1 MHSGLNVRYYDVFI
15 DLDFDGL
22 KYEGYE
28 KIGLSTHGELAI
40 DCEGISVGW
49 VKLGGMDAKW
59 RLDGD
64 TLRVVCGEFS
74 GDVEIGF
81 SGKVA
86 PDSVVGI
93 YAAPYEGGRI
103 ITTQFEAIYARRF
116 IPCFDNP
123 GYKAK
128 FRLSVRVREGLR
140 VVSNM
145 PPERV
150 DSSGGKLTYRFYES
164 PPMPTYLLYLGVGEF
179 LESEEGADPKLIVAC
194 VLGREGKVAYPLR
207 VGRRVVGYFNEYF
220 DIPYPLPKLHFIAVP
235 GTSVGG
241 MENWGAIT
249 YGEVFLLASEDSPVE
264 QRMGSVGIIA
274 HEVAHQW
281 FGDLVTM
288 KWWDDLWL
296 NESFATVMSY
306 KAMEKLHPEWDAQAV
321 FVHGEMNDGLFA
333 DSLSTTH
340 PIQAN
345 VKEAHE
351 IESIFDRI
359 SYSKGASILRMLEA
373 YMGEDRF
380 RLGVQSYL
388 KKHSYS
394 SAVGSDFWGA
404 LSTASGQDVGVLAEE
419 WIRGEGYPLI
429 HVGVEGRRL
438 RLRQE
443 KFTLTPSAASK
454 LYAVPL
460 TLEVN
465 GKHSS
470 LLLREEEKVVEFDSG
485 INSVKLNINRSG
497 FYRVHYQDHTLLAP
511 MNNLEKGGLVDDY
524 YNLLLSRRVGFEEYE
539 RVMRVFLNEHK
550 DYLPGWEVS
559 KQLWELYT
567 IKPDKYGALARDAHA
582 RLLRLWRSSH
592 GEMAKLTRSII
603 AERLARL
610 DENYALGLASFYEE
624 YERVPQE
631 LRQAVVYAYAR
642 ANADFDGLLQKYK
655 ETVDPEEKI
664 RFLRG
669 LASIRSEESFNRLLE
684 LVVNGTLKAR
694 DGALVI
700 GATAANPEQRLGLLK
715 ALLTS
720 YELFEEYAER
730 LTGHRWAA
738 ARILSD
744 PLSREGA
751 NRPREVEEIVRKMRR
766 KETERDAREILEL
779 MQVYSKL

>member
-194 VLGREGKVAYPLR
+194 VRGREGKVAYPLR

-465 GKHSS
+465 GKDSS
-470 LLLREEEKVVEFDSG
+470 LLLKEEEKVVEFDSG

-715 ALLTS
+715 ALQSS
-720 YELFEEYAER
+720 YELFEEYSEK
-730 LTGHRWAA
+730 LTGHRWTV
-738 ARILSD
+738 ARLLSD

-751 NRPREVEEIVRKMRR
+751 TRPKEVEEIVHKMRR
-766 KETERDAREILEL
+766 RETEREAREILEL
-779 MQVYSKL
+779 IQVYSRL

>member
-1 MHSGLNVRYYDVFI
+1 
-15 DLDFDGL
+15 
-22 KYEGYE
+22 
-28 KIGLSTHGELAI
+28 
-40 DCEGISVGW
+40 
-49 VKLGGMDAKW
+49 
-59 RLDGD
+59 
-64 TLRVVCGEFS
+64 
-74 GDVEIGF
+74 
-81 SGKVA
+81 
-86 PDSVVGI
+86 
-93 YAAPYEGGRI
+93 
-103 ITTQFEAIYARRF
+103 
-116 IPCFDNP
+116 
-123 GYKAK
+123 
-128 FRLSVRVREGLR
+128 
-140 VVSNM
+140 
-145 PPERV
+145 
-150 DSSGGKLTYRFYES
+150 
-164 PPMPTYLLYLGVGEF
+164 
-179 LESEEGADPKLIVAC
+179 
-194 VLGREGKVAYPLR
+194 
-207 VGRRVVGYFNEYF
+207 
-220 DIPYPLPKLHFIAVP
+220 
-235 GTSVGG
+235 
-241 MENWGAIT
+241 
-249 YGEVFLLASEDSPVE
+249 
-264 QRMGSVGIIA
+264 
-274 HEVAHQW
+274 
-281 FGDLVTM
+281 
-288 KWWDDLWL
+288 
-296 NESFATVMSY
+296 
-306 KAMEKLHPEWDAQAV
+306 
-321 FVHGEMNDGLFA
+321 
-333 DSLSTTH
+333 
-340 PIQAN
+340 
-345 VKEAHE
+345 
-351 IESIFDRI
+351 
-359 SYSKGASILRMLEA
+359 
-373 YMGEDRF
+373 
-380 RLGVQSYL
+380 
-388 KKHSYS
+388 
-394 SAVGSDFWGA
+394 
-404 LSTASGQDVGVLAEE
+404 
-419 WIRGEGYPLI
+419 
-429 HVGVEGRRL
+429 
-438 RLRQE
+438 
-443 KFTLTPSAASK
+443 
-454 LYAVPL
+454 VPL

-550 DYLPGWEVS
+550 DYLPVWEVS

-700 GATAANPEQRLGLLK
+700 GATAANPEQRLGSTQG
-715 ALLTS
+715 APRPP